1 MIELSHVSV
10 TFKYHAPALADVSV
24 AIAAGEFVFLVGPSG
39 AGKSTFLK
47 LLYRETRPSSGEVTV
62 NGQRLNAMRQRQL
75 PFLRRRLGIVFQD
88 FGLLPNQTV
97 RENVAFALRVTGA
110 RRETIDR
117 QVPHVLN
124 QVGMAHR
131 DDAFPHQL
139 SGGEQQRIAIARALV
154 HDPILLLADEPTG
167 NLDPDTS
174 QEIGDLLADI
184 HAQGTTVLVATHDAM
199 LVDRMARRVL
209 AFERGQLIRDESPGR
224 YRAESVP
231 LQAQADETAAMV
243 EGQSHAE
250 APHALHSE
258 NADGQPDTATIV
270 TEGETDKPKI
280 SAGQARANRRREA
293 ALRR

>member
-10 TFKYHAPALADVSV
+10 TFKYHAPALADVTV

-47 LLYRETRPSSGEVTV
+47 LLSREIKPSSGEVTV
-62 NGQRLNAMRQRQL
+62 DALKLNMLRPRRL
-75 PFLRRRLGIVFQD
+75 PFFRRRLGIVFQD

-97 RENVAFALRVTGA
+97 SENVAFALRVTGA
-110 RRETIDR
+110 SRQHIER

-184 HAQGTTVLVATHDAM
+184 HSRGTTVLVATHDAM

-209 AFERGQLIRDESPGR
+209 AFHRGQLIRDETPGR
-224 YRAESVP
+224 YRAGAVPAKSQPESNEST
-231 LQAQADETAAMV
+231 QAQNHNRSPQANRASSAADEF
-243 EGQSHAE
+243 HAVIMDME
-250 APHALHSE
+250 
-258 NADGQPDTATIV
+258 PDANQLESSGSV
-270 TEGETDKPKI
+270 
-280 SAGQARANRRREA
+280 ARTKRRRKA
-293 ALRR
+293 ALR